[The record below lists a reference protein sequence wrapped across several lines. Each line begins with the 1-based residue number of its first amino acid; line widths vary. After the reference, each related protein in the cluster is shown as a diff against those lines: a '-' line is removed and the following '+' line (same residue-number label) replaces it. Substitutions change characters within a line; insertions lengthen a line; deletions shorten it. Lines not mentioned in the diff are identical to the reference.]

1 MIDVISR
8 IREFAFLAVLSL
20 ITIVLAF
27 GSSPAFAK
35 GISGNTV
42 KIGLLTDMTGVFSD
56 LAGKGS
62 VVAMQM
68 AVDDFL
74 KNEKPDFKVE
84 TVIGDHQNKTDI
96 ATNIARD
103 WYDNKKVDV
112 ITGLINSGVAL
123 AVSEVARDKNR
134 LELVTG
140 SGSTPIYSEK
150 CSPNT
155 VLYAW
160 TTDSFAGT
168 QGKYLT
174 AAGLKT
180 WYFAGVDYVFGH
192 SLVKDASRAVEAGG
206 GKVLGSTFWPLGS
219 SDLSAPLIKAAA
231 SKADVIGI
239 ATAGAGMVEAAR
251 LASKFGLTKKQ
262 KIAGLGA
269 TFADVH
275 AMGPKVAQGMVL
287 VEGFYWDAD
296 QTSRAFSE
304 RYFKRAGKMPSM
316 LNTAV
321 YSAVTQYLK
330 TVKEIGSDDVRD
342 VLDNWHNRSAFNDLF
357 LRNGHLRPDNLMVHD
372 VYLVEVKSPDQ
383 SKSEWDLYNIKKD
396 VPGVEAYPPLSE
408 SRCPLLKNKGNGNE

>member
-1 MIDVISR
+1 MISIISKFR
-8 IREFAFLAVLSL
+8 GFACLTVLSL
-20 ITIVLAF
+20 ITIVLAL
-27 GSSPAFAK
+27 SSTTALAK
-35 GISGNTV
+35 GISGGTV
-42 KIGLLTDMTGVFSD
+42 KVGLLTDMTGVFSS

-68 AVDDFL
+68 AVDDFVN
-74 KNEKPDFKVE
+74 NEKPDFKVE

-96 ATNIARD
+96 ATNVARD
-103 WYDNKKVDV
+103 WYDNKGVDV

-123 AVSEVARDKNR
+123 AVSEVARDKDR

-192 SLVKDASRAVEAGG
+192 SLVKDASKAVEAGG

-251 LASKFGLTKKQ
+251 LASKFGLTQKQ

-269 TFADVH
+269 TYADVH
-275 AMGPKVAQGMVL
+275 AMGPKIAQGMML

-296 QTSRAFSE
+296 EQSRAFAE
-304 RYFKRAGKMPSM
+304 RYFKKAGKMPSM

-330 TVKEIGSDDVRD
+330 TVKEIGSDDVKD
-342 VLDNWHNRSAFNDLF
+342 VLHNWHDGKKFNDLF
-357 LRNGHLRPDNLMVHD
+357 LRNGHLRADNLMVHD
-372 VYLVEVKSPDQ
+372 VYLVEVKSPEQ
-383 SKSEWDLYNIKKD
+383 SKSEWDLYNIKED
-396 VPGVEAYPPLSE
+396 VPGTEAYPPISE
-408 SRCPLLKNKGNGNE
+408 SLCPSLKNKG